1 MSARLSGLT
10 IGALTLTPAFD
21 GAVTSYTATTSNA
34 TNTVTA
40 TPEDSKSTVAIL
52 LNSSTPVDNGS
63 AATWAT
69 GTNTLKVTVT
79 NGTEQEVYTVTVT
92 KTGV

>member
-1 MSARLSGLT
+1 MK
-10 IGALTLTPAFD
+10 
-21 GAVTSYTATTSNA
+21 SYTATTSNA

-40 TPEDSKSTVAIL
+40 TPEDAKAEIEIKNGTTSV
-52 LNSSTPVDNGS
+52 PNGS
-63 AATWAT
+63 SASWSSGANMLTV
-69 GTNTLKVTVT
+69 KVT